1 MVNLK
6 KLWLLAGLLV
16 SLTIVPLA
24 YGAVVAHLYDV
35 TLPVQSQSEDEW
47 QSLVQQGLSQ
57 VLERTCGNTN
67 VSTQPQVKK
76 ALDSAQ
82 DYVEQYAYEGNN
94 LTIKYSPDLV
104 NQLLEKTGQSVWG
117 QRRPNV
123 VLWLAIEDNQ
133 QRRIVGAETDPTLH
147 TYLTQFAKQKG
158 IPLIL
163 PLMDLEDMSA
173 VTVTD
178 VWGQFPSVLSQAS
191 ERYGAQIIL
200 LGRVMHH
207 ANSAN
212 VWEGNWQ
219 LLTRVD
225 LPSWNVQAASL
236 EEVLAQGISQS
247 TQYLKT
253 NPAQSNQKAVRAT
266 RGKPFLIGIEG
277 IQSSNDFA
285 EIEKYLKG
293 LDQVVDVNIHQ
304 LLGQVAVF
312 EVTPRQ
318 ENGFQALELSIAMDS
333 HLVPAVN
340 SAHGV
345 SGVES
350 VYRWVAKP
358 IEIVPPAAT
367 QAQDM
372 NLPPDP
378 APSSPLWGEE
388 VEIIED

>member
-1 MVNLK
+1 MVNPK
-6 KLWLLAGLLV
+6 KLWLLVGLLV
-16 SLTIVPLA
+16 SLI
-24 YGAVVAHLYDV
+24 GAPQAHCAVLAHLYDV

-47 QSLVQQGLSQ
+47 QQLVQQGLGQ
-57 VLERTCGNTN
+57 VLERASGDTN
-67 VSTQPQVKK
+67 VSALPQVKK
-76 ALDSAQ
+76 ALDSAH

-94 LTIKYSPDLV
+94 LTIKYSADLV
-104 NQLLEKTGQSVWG
+104 NQLLEKTGQAVWG

-133 QRRIVGAETDPTLH
+133 QRRIVGAETDPALH
-147 TYLTQFAKQKG
+147 TYLSQFAKQKG

-178 VWGQFPSVLSQAS
+178 VWGQFPAVLQQAS

-200 LGRVMHH
+200 LGRVTHH
-207 ANSAN
+207 DSAST

-219 LLTRVD
+219 LLTRADV
-225 LPSWNVQAASL
+225 PAWKVQGQSL
-236 EEVLAQGISQS
+236 EEILSQGISQS
-247 TQYLKT
+247 TQFLKA
-253 NPAQSNQKAVRAT
+253 NPVQNNAKMLQAT

-285 EIEKYLKG
+285 EIEKYLKS

-318 ENGFQALELSIAMDS
+318 ANGFHSLEQTIAMDN
-333 HLVPAVN
+333 HLIPALN
-340 SAHGV
+340 SVQGV
-345 SGVES
+345 AGVES
-350 VYRWVAKP
+350 VYRWVSKP
-358 IEIVPPAAT
+358 SALLPSAPQT
-367 QAQDM
+367 QEM

-378 APSSPLWGEE
+378 APTSALWGEE
-388 VEIIED
+388 AEVIED

>member
-1 MVNLK
+1 MVNPK

-16 SLTIVPLA
+16 SLTGAPQA
-24 YGAVVAHLYDV
+24 FGAVLAHLYDV

-47 QSLVQQGLSQ
+47 QQLVQQGLGQ
-57 VLERTCGNTN
+57 VLERASGDTN
-67 VSTQPQVKK
+67 VSASPQVKK
-76 ALDSAQ
+76 ALDSAH

-94 LTIKYSPDLV
+94 LTIKYSADLV
-104 NQLLEKTGQSVWG
+104 NQLLEKTGQAVWG

-133 QRRIVGAETDPTLH
+133 QRRIVGAETDPALH
-147 TYLTQFAKQKG
+147 TYLSQFAKQKG

-178 VWGQFPSVLSQAS
+178 VWGQFPAVLSQAS

-200 LGRVMHH
+200 LGRVTHG
-207 ANSAN
+207 SASAA
-212 VWEGNWQ
+212 WEGNWQ
-219 LLTRVD
+219 LLTRADV
-225 LPSWNVQAASL
+225 PAWKVQGQSL
-236 EEVLAQGISQS
+236 EEILSQGISQS
-247 TQYLKT
+247 TQFLKV
-253 NPAQSNQKAVRAT
+253 NPTQNNAKTLQAA

-285 EIEKYLKG
+285 EIEKYLKS

-318 ENGFQALELSIAMDS
+318 ANGFHSLEQTIAMDS
-333 HLVPAVN
+333 HLIPALN
-340 SAHGV
+340 SVQGV

-350 VYRWVAKP
+350 VYRWVSKP
-358 IEIVPPAAT
+358 ASLLPSAP
-367 QAQDM
+367 QAQEM

-378 APSSPLWGEE
+378 APTSALWGEE
-388 VEIIED
+388 AEVIED